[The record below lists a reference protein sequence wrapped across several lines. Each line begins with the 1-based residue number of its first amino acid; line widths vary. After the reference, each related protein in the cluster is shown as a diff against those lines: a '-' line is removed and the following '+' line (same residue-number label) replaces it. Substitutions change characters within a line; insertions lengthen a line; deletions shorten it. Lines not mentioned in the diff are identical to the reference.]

1 LVDAEGVLRAIASY
15 SKADVDVWVIILDV
29 ENTVHLVEDVA
40 DALGVGTA

>member
-15 SKADVDVWVIILDV
+15 SKADVWVIILDV